1 MTSEKQSGN
10 FDYKASAEVYA
21 GRNMRR
27 SGGMKYQRFDTG
39 AEALRYAIEVMP
51 AQNLSGVVIEADEK
65 RYGHEEIRKLYDARE
80 YPLER
85 KGPRA

>member
-1 MTSEKQSGN
+1 MTSETQDGK
-10 FDYKASAEVYA
+10 FDYEASAEVYA

-51 AQNLSGVVIEADEK
+51 AQNLPGVVFEADEK

-85 KGPRA
+85 KEPRV

>member
-1 MTSEKQSGN
+1 MTSEKQNGN
-10 FDYKASAEVYA
+10 FDYNASAEVYA

-27 SGGMKYQRFDTG
+27 SGGMKYRRFDTG

-51 AQNLSGVVIEADEK
+51 AQNLAGVVIEADEK
-65 RYGHEEIRKLYDARE
+65 RYGHEEIRKLYEARE

-85 KGPRA
+85 KEPQA